1 MKQKV
6 SDYIASFLPEHG
18 VTQVFSVV
26 GGGAMHL
33 NDSLG
38 HSTGLSVLYQ
48 HHEQACSMAADAY
61 ARVSGKPAAVCVTT
75 GPGATNAITGV
86 MGAYVGSVPML
97 VLSGQVRWQ
106 TSVYASGLPLRTL
119 GVQEFDIIGSVRNM
133 TKYCETVQDPARI
146 RYCLEKA
153 LYLAQS
159 GRPGPCW
166 LDLPLDVQA
175 AIIETDTLQPYEP
188 EESDMPIISQDII
201 AALMD
206 RLLAAKRPVL
216 LAGNGIRLSG
226 AHKAFLALAHAL
238 EIPVV
243 TTASSVDAIA
253 SDDTCF
259 VGRTGMTGDRAG
271 NFAVQNSDCILCLG
285 SRLSFSQIGFHTKTW
300 ARAAYRFLVDI
311 DPAEIAK
318 NSAYVN
324 ESLCADAGAFIA
336 ALAPLAR
343 RLPCDRWRA
352 QCAAWR
358 AAYPVVL
365 PCHYSDEPANLY
377 AFYREMTARLT
388 GEDTLVVSCGT
399 ARVIGS
405 QAAQIHEG
413 MRFITNV
420 SAASMGFDLP
430 AATGVCVANGG
441 KSTILVT
448 GDGSIQMNLQEL
460 QTISH
465 HRFPVVIFV
474 INNGGYHSIRQTQN
488 AYFQPPLV
496 GVGPESGD
504 LSFPALDKIAYAYDL
519 PYCAIRGCGDLGAR
533 LSEILAMPRPLI
545 CEVFVGTKQPVEPKV
560 SSRQTPDG
568 QMVSLPLEDM
578 APFLPRKELEQNML
592 IPLTEHSKWNE

>member
-1 MKQKV
+1 MRQKV
-6 SDYIASFLPEHG
+6 SDYIASFLLAHSI
-18 VTQVFSVV
+18 TDVFSVV

-38 HSTGLSVLYQ
+38 HTKGIHVTYQ

-61 ARVSGKPAAVCVTT
+61 ARVAGKPAVVCVTT

-106 TSVYASGLPLRTL
+106 TSVYATGLPLRTL

-133 TKYCETVQDPARI
+133 TKYCETLQSPARI

-153 LYLAQS
+153 LFLAS
-159 GRPGPCW
+159 EGRPGPCW

-175 AIIETDTLQPYEP
+175 AVVDTDILEGYQP
-188 EESDMPIISQDII
+188 ESTDLPPVSP
-201 AALMD
+201 ALAQAVMD
-206 RLLAAKRPVL
+206 RLLMAERPLL

-226 AHKAFLALAHAL
+226 AHEAFLAFAHAL

-253 SDDTCF
+253 SDDPCF

-271 NFAVQNSDCILCLG
+271 NFAVQNSDCVLCLG
-285 SRLSFSQIGFHTKTW
+285 SRLSFSQIGFNTRTW
-300 ARAAYRFLVDI
+300 ARAAWRCIVEI
-311 DPAEIAK
+311 DPVELAK
-318 NSAYVN
+318 NSAYAD
-324 ESLCADAGAFIA
+324 ECIHADAGAFLA
-336 ALAPLAR
+336 ALGRFAH
-343 RLPCDRWRA
+343 RLPCDAWRV
-352 QCAAWR
+352 QCSAWR
-358 AAYPVVL
+358 ANYPVVL
-365 PCHYSDEPANLY
+365 ECHYSEEPANPY
-377 AFYREMTARLT
+377 AFFREMTARLS

-399 ARVIGS
+399 ARVVGS

-460 QTISH
+460 QTIVH
-465 HRFPVVIFV
+465 HRFPIVIFV
-474 INNGGYHSIRQTQN
+474 INNDGYHSIRQTQS

-504 LSFPALDKIAYAYDL
+504 LSFPDLGKIAGAYGL
-519 PYCAIRGCGDLGAR
+519 PYCAIHSCQDLGSR
-533 LSEILAMPRPLI
+533 LQEILSLPRPLL
-545 CEVFVGTKQPVEPKV
+545 CEVFVGTEQAVEPKV
-560 SSRQTPDG
+560 SSRQTPEG

-578 APFLPRKELEQNML
+578 APFLPREELERTML
-592 IPLTEHSKWNE
+592 IPLTEHSKWSE